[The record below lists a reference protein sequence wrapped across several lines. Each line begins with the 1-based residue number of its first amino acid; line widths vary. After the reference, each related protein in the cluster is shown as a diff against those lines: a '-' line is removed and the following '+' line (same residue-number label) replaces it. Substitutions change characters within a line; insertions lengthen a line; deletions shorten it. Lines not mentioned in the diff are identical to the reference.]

1 MVVKL
6 RRPILVGGLA
16 LSFSLWILQSWYDSI
31 VQVGEFSL
39 LSLLVISGGLWLWKR
54 KHPQLDDVTDTLP
67 SDRQTVENAISK
79 VEVIINRLEQEID
92 NSVGESYLASIKEQ
106 IPQLYA
112 QLDRQN
118 INLAVTGGKSVGK
131 TTLIEALE
139 GKWQQQSGKQVTF
152 QETQP
157 LFAQAST
164 ISETAIL
171 DNANAADYVLF
182 LANGDLTDTEL
193 QTLQQ
198 LKTPQQRLMVVFN
211 KQDQYLPDE
220 RAIILQSL
228 QQRTDCAV
236 VAAAPS
242 PLPIKVRKHNDDGS
256 VQEWMEQPAPDIQQ
270 LTQQL
275 GEIIAQRGQ
284 QLVWATTM
292 RKAFLLQTE
301 AKDSLNGIRRNRAW
315 PIIEQYQWI
324 AAAAAFAN
332 PIPALDILAT
342 AAISGQ
348 MVVDLGGIYQQKFSL
363 EQGKTVAGEMAGLML
378 KLGLVELST
387 KAITTVLKTNTITF
401 VAGGLVEGL
410 SAAYLTR
417 LAGLSL
423 VEYFQQQEIA
433 LDAGEGLNI
442 DRLRQTLQ
450 NIFEQNQK
458 MGFMQSFVKQGV
470 NRLLPEASGKEIIT
484 VDNAVG

>member
-67 SDRQTVENAISK
+67 SDRQNVENAIFK
-79 VEVIINRLEQEID
+79 AEVVINRLEQEAD
-92 NSVGESYLASIKEQ
+92 NRVDESYLTSVKEQ
-106 IPQLYA
+106 IPHLHNE
-112 QLDRQN
+112 LDRQK

-131 TTLIEALE
+131 TTLIQTLEA
-139 GKWQQQSGKQVTF
+139 KWQLESGKQVIF

-157 LFAQAST
+157 LFAEGSATSDT
-164 ISETAIL
+164 VIL
-171 DNANAADYVLF
+171 ANANAADCVLF
-182 LANGDLTDTEL
+182 LANGDLTDTEF

-198 LKTPQQRLMVVFN
+198 LKAQKQRLMLVFN

-220 RAIILQSL
+220 RASILQSL
-228 QQRTDCAV
+228 QQRMSCAV

-275 GEIIAQRGQ
+275 GEIITRRGQ

-292 RKAFLLQTE
+292 RKAVLLQTE
-301 AKDSLNGIRRNRAW
+301 AQDCLNGIRYDRAQ

-332 PIPALDILAT
+332 PIPALDIVAT

-363 EQGKTVAGEMAGLML
+363 EQAKTVAGEMGGLML

-387 KAITTVLKTNTITF
+387 KAITTVLKTNAITF

-442 DRLRQTLQ
+442 DKLRQTLQ
-450 NIFEQNQK
+450 NVFEQNQK
-458 MGFMQSFVKQGV
+458 IAFMQSFVKQGV
-470 NRLLPEASGKEIIT
+470 NRLLPEASGGEIIA
-484 VDNAVG
+484 VENAVC